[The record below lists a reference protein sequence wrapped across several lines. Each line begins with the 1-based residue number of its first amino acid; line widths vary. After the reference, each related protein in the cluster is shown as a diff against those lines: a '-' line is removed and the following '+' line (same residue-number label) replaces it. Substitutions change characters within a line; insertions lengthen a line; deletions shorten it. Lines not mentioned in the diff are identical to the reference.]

1 MKKYILLLIAAVAL
15 SVASAQAT
23 PTVTVTWAP
32 NHSADAGEFVMT
44 PNNGAAFDTFCV
56 ERTQYINVGGTY
68 SYVIS
73 SESDGGLHGPAPV
86 ALGTAWLY
94 ENFLDG
100 TLSGFTGTEQ
110 QQTDL
115 QNAIWYFQGEI
126 SSANGDPYVTLAD
139 SILGGNHDA
148 LGNGEGAYGIVVWN
162 LFDAN
167 GNECQSQLGVIPNTP
182 IGPEPVPEHGT
193 MLVSLGMLLPLCLL
207 RNKAVRQTA

>member
-56 ERTQYINVGGTY
+56 ERTQYIQIGGTY
-68 SYVIS
+68 TYQVS
-73 SESDGGLHGPAPV
+73 SESDGGRNGPAPV

-94 ENFLDG
+94 NNFLDG
-100 TLSGFTGTEQ
+100 TLSGFTGTETQ
-110 QQTDL
+110 QSDL

-139 SILGGNHDA
+139 AALGGNTDA
-148 LGNGEGAYGIVVWN
+148 LANGDGAYGIDIWN
-162 LFDAN
+162 LYDPTTGA
-167 GNECQSQLGVIPNTP
+167 ECQSQLGS
-182 IGPEPVPEHGT
+182 VPEHGT

-207 RNKAVRQTA
+207 RNKAIRQTN